1 MRLLLAED
9 EKSLSRAVKAILEKN
24 NFSVDAVYDG
34 VEALEYLESGNY
46 DGVIM
51 DVMMPKMDG
60 ITALKKLRAAGNMVP
75 VLMLTAKSEIDDKV
89 EGLDSGAND
98 YLTKPFD
105 TKELLARIRAMTR
118 SANANI
124 HADSSMHVGNITL
137 DTASYELSSPS
148 GSYKLANK
156 EYQMMEMMM
165 ANPKQLISTERFMEK
180 IWGYDSEAEI
190 NVVWVYISYL
200 RKKLEALN
208 ADIQIKATRNAGYS
222 LEEKALL
229 HVADRGVGL
238 DLAVNLIGNVRPAEH
253 LLDLR
258 GYAEPD
264 EVFVRYEQHLFKAPL
279 ADLVGDHRAAPCAV
293 VRRLVQYDAVHGLSV
308 WRLLPFRTAGSRR

>member
-1 MRLLLAED
+1 M
-9 EKSLSRAVKAILEKN
+9 
-24 NFSVDAVYDG
+24 DAVYDG
-34 VEALEYLESGNY
+34 AEALEYLESGNY

-60 ITALKKLRAAGNMVP
+60 ITALKKLRTAGNMVP
-75 VLMLTAKSEIDDKV
+75 VLILTAKSEIDDKV

-180 IWGYDSEAEI
+180 SGAM
-190 NVVWVYISYL
+190 
-200 RKKLEALN
+200 
-208 ADIQIKATRNAGYS
+208 T
-222 LEEKALL
+222 
-229 HVADRGVGL
+229 
-238 DLAVNLIGNVRPAEH
+238 
-253 LLDLR
+253 
-258 GYAEPD
+258 
-264 EVFVRYEQHLFKAPL
+264 
-279 ADLVGDHRAAPCAV
+279 
-293 VRRLVQYDAVHGLSV
+293 VRR
-308 WRLLPFRTAGSRR
+308 R